1 MTIKESRVKAIDY
14 LRIQLNSIKES
25 VNTIYNFLESKEY
38 KNNIYFKMN
47 FCDITG
53 FISSTW
59 GTIVSFK
66 IIDLFKDTFL
76 YKHID
81 KFDNTFLK
89 LRLEYGNINLEN
101 ISTTELKKLFDD
113 TLEIVNNTLIIL
125 S

>member
-25 VNTIYNFLESKEY
+25 VNVTYNFLERKQY
-38 KNNIYFKMN
+38 KNDIYFKMS

-59 GTIVSFK
+59 GSIVTFNV
-66 IIDLFKDTFL
+66 IDLFKDTFL
-76 YKHID
+76 HNHIN
-81 KFDNTFLK
+81 KFDNIFLK
-89 LRLEYGNINLEN
+89 LRIQYANIDLEN
-101 ISTTELKKLFDD
+101 IPTIELKKLFDD